1 MKKLF
6 ILAALGAFVAAPA
19 LAASTTVEFTGADG
33 AAQVW
38 KFKDDGTAEGPDGAT
53 ATYTWDEATRKLCAT
68 IAGETP
74 QSLCLT
80 FAPSEGTGAVGET
93 STYTVDGDSGG
104 SGSAKIVAK
113 EE

>member
-1 MKKLF
+1 MKKLALF
-6 ILAALGAFVAAPA
+6 VALGAFVAAPA

-38 KFKDDGTAEGPDGAT
+38 KFKDDGTAEGPEGAT
-53 ATYTWDEATRKLCAT
+53 ATYTFDETARKLCAT

-74 QSLCLT
+74 QWICLT

-93 STYTVDGDSGG
+93 STYTVDGEEGG
-104 SGSAKIVAK
+104 SGTAKIVAK